1 MYRRPP
7 PDPKPSEDYSVFPAM
22 RALDR
27 TDAAI
32 LDRLQKNARLSN
44 KELAAAVGVA
54 PSTCLERVRRLRDGG
69 VLRGYHAEVDPAAV
83 GVGLQALVA
92 VRLGQHVRAD
102 VEAFQAHA
110 LGLPEVVQVFHVTGE
125 NDFLVHVA
133 VRDAEHL
140 RELALTAFAGRSEVA
155 HLETALLF
163 AHERTAGLPIFGGS

>member
-1 MYRRPP
+1 
-7 PDPKPSEDYSVFPAM
+7 M

-32 LDRLQKNARLSN
+32 LGHLQNNARLSN

-54 PSTCLERVRRLRDGG
+54 PSTCLERVRRLHDDG
-69 VLRGYHAEVDPAAV
+69 VLRGYHADVDPAAV
-83 GVGLQALVA
+83 GVGIQALVA
-92 VRLGQHVRAD
+92 VRLGQHARAD

-140 RELALTAFAGRSEVA
+140 RDLALTAFAGRTEVT
-155 HLETALLF
+155 HLETSLLF
-163 AHERTAGLPIFGGS
+163 AHHRAPGLPIFSGETP